1 MAVVEKKNGA
11 VRICIDPQPLN
22 KALKREHYKM
32 PILDDLLPELQSSRL
47 FSKLDVREA
56 FYHVK
61 LDEKSADLTTM
72 ITPFGRYRWKRLP
85 FGLSVSSEI
94 FQRRLNEALKGLH
107 GCINVA
113 DDIIIHGR
121 SVEEH
126 DRNMK
131 ELTARCNERKILLN
145 EGKACLK
152 RTEIDFLGHVIGANG
167 VKPDPNK
174 VKATLDMPAPE
185 DVAGVRRFCGI
196 IQYLAR
202 FIPNLSKSAEPLR
215 ALTRKDIEFK
225 WSRDCQDKFLEL
237 KEKVAKAT
245 TLKYFDPSE
254 PLSLQVDSSVDGMGA
269 VLLQKGMP
277 IEYASR
283 SLTKTQQKWVAV
295 VFGLERFHQYTYGR
309 PISIENDHK
318 PMEMILNKPLRHPRD
333 YKI

>member
-32 PILDDLLPELQSSRL
+32 PILDDVLPELQSSRL

-94 FQRRLNEALKGLH
+94 FQRRLNEALEGLH

-113 DDIIIHGR
+113 DDMIIHGR

-126 DRNMK
+126 DRNMN

-174 VKATLDMPAPE
+174 VKAILDMPAPE

-202 FIPNLSKSAEPLR
+202 QRLEVGRRFEPCMQRRKQRSRRIFHKLHADTVIRDVTLERLKLATEEDPSFQEMRSYVRHGWPDKQTLR
-215 ALTRKDIEFK
+215 P
-225 WSRDCQDKFLEL
+225 EL
-237 KEKVAKAT
+237 KPFFDMRDSIVLDEGLL
-245 TLKYFDPSE
+245 LKGERVVVPSALRKE
-254 PLSLQVDSSVDGMGA
+254 MKEILHSAHLGHDSMMRRA
-269 VLLQKGMP
+269 
-277 IEYASR
+277 R
-283 SLTKTQQKWVAV
+283 NT
-295 VFGLERFHQYTYGR
+295 VFWPG
-309 PISIENDHK
+309 IN
-318 PMEMILNKPLRHPRD
+318 N
-333 YKI
+333 